1 MSRIII
7 LTTITLVSYGK
18 ALQCSST
25 YDVNAITQYQYD
37 NSIKCANQKCLDAV
51 KEFRKVADSTTSE
64 LASIIN
70 KEEFKFRYNV
80 SLMIVDIIYD
90 TVL

>member
-7 LTTITLVSYGK
+7 LATITLVSYGEK
-18 ALQCSST
+18 LSCRST
-25 YDVNAITQYQYD
+25 YDVKNITQYQYD
-37 NSIKCANQKCLDAV
+37 DSINCPNQKCPDAV
-51 KEFRKVADSTTSE
+51 NQFRNVAASTTNK

-80 SLMIVDIIYD
+80 SLMTADSY